1 MLEGNTFLFSK
12 KKKFFS
18 YCIRMNHLRLE
29 KGRKTEENITKDVRN
44 LSKLINK
51 NEPIKKTIIRDI
63 RNLLQSENVE
73 KKYK

>member
-1 MLEGNTFLFSK
+1 
-12 KKKFFS
+12 
-18 YCIRMNHLRLE
+18 MNNLRLE